1 MGAHWSELT
10 TEQLVAAIRLL
21 GSAYESLATKIEQ
34 YTVNGTTLVRYW
46 NDGDRECNIFQGIY
60 HILVDLKVSD
70 DFPPMFKVRLCEEI
84 KRSENEHPKPDADE
98 VQAAQQ
104 RARNRVA
111 IATARAA
118 ATVAADLP
126 THNTTTSTNT
136 AHANTSTAP
145 ASTTATA
152 TATGRTADLQ
162 QISKVVRD
170 FLPLIETVYVS
181 ALLMSPALLDAETRL
196 SNDPGDADAA
206 ATVSEFVTLLTRV
219 MKHEVEHR
227 LALPNITQT
236 LRKVVKAGRDD
247 FNDVYESVWDR
258 CVKIEAD
265 GIARYKAAVAIALR
279 DAETNAVEQ
288 TAGSIAELL
297 QQASLV
303 KHQFATVVNDIATA
317 CCGGV
322 DPKTMPHG
330 PQPHIPP
337 TLKRTAR
344 IVEKLLLHP
353 KGPTTSVSR
362 IFDVVRGMIQCG
374 SMVDV
379 ALVVEKLTACG
390 AITIVRVKDRF
401 TATPTAGGWR
411 DCQICFFVNA
421 DPNHHVCELQVV
433 HKNLYTNRK
442 HLPGH
447 LLYGRMRNAEEMLD
461 VILNGCVGWFEA
473 VGGPE
478 HMLWQRCF
486 FADIA
491 NTKVALQKMCLM
503 ALYKSMNGSKWH
515 TDLQWSDRT
524 APLNKWAGVTVDKAN
539 NILGLSVWHTNA
551 QGNTLTCQRAVANN
565 TERVIIDSVECAV
578 GKLVSEL
585 GQLISLQTLDLG
597 YNGLEGK
604 HTLFHLVPATY

>member
-34 YTVNGTTLVRYW
+34 YSVNGTKLDRYW
-46 NDGDRECNIFQGIY
+46 NDGDQECNIFQGICQ
-60 HILVDLKVSD
+60 ILDDLEVSD
-70 DFPPMFKVRLCEEI
+70 DFPKMFKIWVHEEI
-84 KRSENEHPKPDADE
+84 KRSENEHPKADTDA

-145 ASTTATA
+145 ASTTA

-247 FNDVYESVWDR
+247 FNDVYESVWKR
-258 CVKIEAD
+258 CVNNDAD
-265 GIARYKAAVAIALR
+265 GIARYKAAVAIALT

-322 DPKTMPHG
+322 DPQTMPHG
-330 PQPHIPP
+330 PQPHVPP

-353 KGPTTSVSR
+353 KGPTTSVGR

-379 ALVVEKLTACG
+379 ALVVEKLTACD

-447 LLYGRMRNAEEMLD
+447 LLYGRMRNAEEVLD
-461 VILNGCVGWFEA
+461 VIRNGCVGWFEA

-478 HMLWQRCF
+478 HTLWQRCF
-486 FADIA
+486 VAD
-491 NTKVALQKMCLM
+491 TKVALQKMCLM
-503 ALYKSMNGSKWH
+503 ALYKSIYGSKWRKSK
-515 TDLQWSDRT
+515 QWSDRT

-539 NILGLSVWHTNA
+539 NILQLRFRETWCGGTVVI
-551 QGNTLTCQRAVANN
+551 CQCAVANI
-565 TERVIIDSVECAV
+565 TERVTVVCVVA
-578 GKLVSEL
+578 
-585 GQLISLQTLDLG
+585 
-597 YNGLEGK
+597 
-604 HTLFHLVPATY
+604 P